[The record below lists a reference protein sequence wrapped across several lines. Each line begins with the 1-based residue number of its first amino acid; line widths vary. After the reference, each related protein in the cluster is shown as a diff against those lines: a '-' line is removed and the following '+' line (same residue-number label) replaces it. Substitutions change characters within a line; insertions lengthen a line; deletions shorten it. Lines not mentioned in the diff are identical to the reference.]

1 MEITPIG
8 KTAVGVAH
16 AAMPIESGIV
26 VRDHDGGASRPA
38 LAAAQT
44 GAVQQASPAASS
56 ERVKQAIEDINR
68 ALQEQGRGL
77 RFEVDPETRHAVVKV
92 VDTETQQ
99 VIRQMPTEDALDISR
114 ALDRLQSLLVRQ
126 KA

>member
-8 KTAVGVAH
+8 KAAGGVAQ
-16 AAMPIESGIV
+16 AAMSPASGITV
-26 VRDHDGGASRPA
+26 SNYGGASRPA
-38 LAAAQT
+38 VPAVQST
-44 GAVQQASPAASS
+44 SAVQQASPAASS
-56 ERVKQAIEDINR
+56 KQLEQAIKDINK

-77 RFEVDPETRHAVVKV
+77 QFEIDPETRQSIVKV
-92 VDTETQQ
+92 VDTETNQ
-99 VIRQMPTEDALDISR
+99 VIRQMPTKDALDIAH

>member
-8 KTAVGVAH
+8 KTAGGVAQ
-16 AAMPIESGIV
+16 AAMPIDSGIV
-26 VRDHDGGASRPA
+26 VRDNDGGASRPA
-38 LAAAQT
+38 VPPVQTAAVEQP
-44 GAVQQASPAASS
+44 SPAANS
-56 ERVKQAIEDINR
+56 ERVKQAIKDINK

-77 RFEVDPETRHAVVKV
+77 RFEVDPETRHAIIKV

-99 VIRQMPTEDALDISR
+99 VIRQMPTEDALDIAR